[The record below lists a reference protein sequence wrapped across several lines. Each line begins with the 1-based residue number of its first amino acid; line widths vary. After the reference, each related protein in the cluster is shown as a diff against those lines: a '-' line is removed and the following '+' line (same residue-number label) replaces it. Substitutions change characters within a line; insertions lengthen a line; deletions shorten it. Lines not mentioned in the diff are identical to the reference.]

1 MAEPTPDIEERRIG
15 PLVARIDR
23 LLCVGFGDCLEP
35 AANGIELDDEGI
47 AVFTPAADA
56 LSRDQLIAIARSCPV
71 DAITVLDGS
80 TQIAP

>member
-1 MAEPTPDIEERRIG
+1 MAEPVPDIEERAIG

-35 AANGIELDDEGI
+35 AGAGIELDEDGI

-56 LSRDQLIAIARSCPV
+56 LTRDQLIAIARSCPV
-71 DAITVLDGS
+71 DAITILDGG